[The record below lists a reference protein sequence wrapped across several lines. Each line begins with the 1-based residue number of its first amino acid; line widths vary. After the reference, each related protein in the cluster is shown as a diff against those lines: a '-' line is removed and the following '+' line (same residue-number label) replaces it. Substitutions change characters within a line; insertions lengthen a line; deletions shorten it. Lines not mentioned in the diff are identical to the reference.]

1 MAKTRGRKTT
11 ADSHGARKSPK
22 KATKPLAGAP
32 KSRRQPTA
40 SSRKPALRRRQTKAH
55 IAVERAAAA
64 AGAVT
69 DLTKGVIV
77 VLSGGAFDAMNPDE
91 VRDRM
96 DQTIVDV
103 NADPFVQAGTGGLGL
118 KFRLLPNQSK
128 KRLHQRKWRQICQA
142 LSLLEATPLIL
153 IGHSNGGAAAVD
165 LARCLQAQG
174 KQVDL
179 LVTCDSVLT
188 LDDNG
193 DVNQVPANVVLN
205 VNSYVIPTLA
215 WILAP
220 FPIGK
225 RNTREGSVSLD
236 GLVNAGLKYNRPGA
250 VAHRNAFYELAGGD
264 QNASGTYKRPHLILD
279 VALRVLR
286 SEGVTTI
293 TQAVKSSLQVLATKS
308 RIDIDFETASEATTL
323 HP

>member
-1 MAKTRGRKTT
+1 MAKTRGRTATSGRRGATKTQ
-11 ADSHGARKSPK
+11 K
-22 KATKPLAGAP
+22 KASKTRPVAAKQRRGPL
-32 KSRRQPTA
+32 A
-40 SSRKPALRRRQTKAH
+40 SSRKPALRKRKTRAH
-55 IAVERAAAA
+55 VAVEWAATA
-64 AGAVT
+64 AGAIT
-69 DLTKGVIV
+69 DLSKGVIV
-77 VLSGGAFDAMNPDE
+77 ILSGGAFDGMNPDE

-96 DQTIVDV
+96 EQTIVDV
-103 NADPFVQAGTGGLGL
+103 NADPFVQAATGGLGL

-128 KRLHQRKWRQICQA
+128 KHLHQRKWRQICQA

-153 IGHSNGGAAAVD
+153 VGHSNGGAAAVD

-174 KQVDL
+174 KAVDL

-225 RNTREGSVSLD
+225 RNTREGSGSLD
-236 GLVNAGLKYNRPGA
+236 GIVNAGLTYNRPGA

-264 QNASGTYKRPHLILD
+264 ENASGTYKRPHLILD

-286 SEGVTTI
+286 GESVTTI
-293 TQAVKSSLQVLATKS
+293 TQAVKGSLQVLATKS
-308 RIDIDFETASEATTL
+308 RIEIAFETAGDATTL

>member
-1 MAKTRGRKTT
+1 MAKTRGRKAAARGRSEKKTPGKRAKGRPVAGKT
-11 ADSHGARKSPK
+11 RRPSPARRASTARK
-22 KATKPLAGAP
+22 
-32 KSRRQPTA
+32 QP
-40 SSRKPALRRRQTKAH
+40 TKAH
-55 IAVERAAAA
+55 IAIERAATA

-77 VLSGGAFDAMNPDE
+77 ILSGGGFDAMNPRE

-103 NADPFVQAGTGGLGL
+103 NADPFVQAATGGRGL

-128 KRLHQRKWRQICQA
+128 KHLHQRKWRQICQA

-153 IGHSNGGAAAVD
+153 VGHSNGGAAAVD
-165 LARCLQAQG
+165 LARCLHAQG
-174 KQVDL
+174 KSVDL

-193 DVNQVPANVVLN
+193 DVNRVPANVVLN
-205 VNSYVIPTLA
+205 VNSYVIPTPA

-225 RNTREGSVSLD
+225 RNTREGSGTVD
-236 GLVNAGLKYNRPGA
+236 GIINAGLEYNLPGA
-250 VAHRNAFYELAGGD
+250 LAHRNAFYELAGGD
-264 QNASGTYKRPHLILD
+264 VNASGNYKRPQLILD

-286 SEGVTTI
+286 GESLTTI
-293 TQAVKSSLQVLATKS
+293 TPAVKASLQVLATKS
-308 RIDIDFETASEATTL
+308 RIDIAFETAGETTTL